1 MSTLRAILELHG
13 SLDTAVIR
21 TADPRVA
28 EIADQ
33 FLPGTSANTE
43 WYREIEAF
51 MFPPGDARTEAFPVE
66 AINELVSDW
75 NERGIRPTIP
85 ESSRLM
91 YGLGAVIHLTQ
102 VYPSDLELPFEDP
115 TAEGFHE
122 SLATVF
128 ALTGP
133 GDPNETRSNIR
144 TRITAI
150 IGAFA
155 DFHRWQDWYELT
167 ERLVLLGV
175 LTAQAASVPLCQ
187 AVVVKVKGIDSVV
200 IDADISSNEVT
211 LNQLKAVVD
220 PRNWHY
226 DYPDFFCSMEYK
238 GLRTDGWRRVLE
250 RVGICQYSPL
260 VLRTMLKFYK
270 TTVNGPDTYAAFLDY
285 DLNDPVPDP
294 AGDGKITVDRGFINM
309 WCTNPL
315 GPDEDG
321 VRVRIRKVAHI
332 NGVSTYAM
340 KKLVCIFGYAYVAME
355 MLFGTAGNPG
365 SKVPYAPWA
374 DDPNEQPVPEQ
385 GGGQTKP
392 APGQSNNT
400 VASTAIKMVAD
411 CVQEMTAKQSDL
423 ADKWMAGDLKVSDLA
438 QYSAEIGARIAS
450 DPWKFIQAVGKTK
463 RGGV

>member
-1 MSTLRAILELHG
+1 MSTLRAILELQG

-28 EIADQ
+28 EIADR

-51 MFPPGDARTEAFPVE
+51 MFPPGAARTEAFPVE

-75 NERGIRPTIP
+75 HEHGIRPTIP

-102 VYPSDLELPFEDP
+102 VYPDDLELPFADP
-115 TAEGFHE
+115 TAEGFQD
-122 SLATVF
+122 SLAMVF

-133 GDPNETRSNIR
+133 GNPDETRS
-144 TRITAI
+144 RISLQIAEI

-155 DFHRWQDWYELT
+155 DFNGWEDWDELT
-167 ERLVLLGV
+167 PQLVLLGV
-175 LTAQAASVPLCQ
+175 LTEQAASVPLCQ

-250 RVGICQYSPL
+250 RVGICGYSPL

-309 WCTNPL
+309 WCTNAK

-332 NGVSTYAM
+332 NGTEYVRDEEARLHPRLRLRCDGDAVRHCRRSRFKTSRLHRGTTTPM
-340 KKLVCIFGYAYVAME
+340 KNQR
-355 MLFGTAGNPG
+355 GTG
-365 SKVPYAPWA
+365 KWA
-374 DDPNEQPVPEQ
+374 S
-385 GGGQTKP
+385 
-392 APGQSNNT
+392 QSHT
-400 VASTAIKMVAD
+400 GTI
-411 CVQEMTAKQSDL
+411 E
-423 ADKWMAGDLKVSDLA
+423 
-438 QYSAEIGARIAS
+438 
-450 DPWKFIQAVGKTK
+450 
-463 RGGV
+463 